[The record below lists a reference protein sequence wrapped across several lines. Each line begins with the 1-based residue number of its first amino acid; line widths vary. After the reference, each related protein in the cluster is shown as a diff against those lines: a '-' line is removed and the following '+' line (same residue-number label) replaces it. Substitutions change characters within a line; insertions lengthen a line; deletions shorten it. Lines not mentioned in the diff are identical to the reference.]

1 MKKLFTS
8 VAAAC
13 LAVAGVNAQTWQVTG
28 DVIAE
33 NSVLV
38 DNEYAKVTTANQD
51 GTVYTLTDTESKQP
65 TTITLG
71 DYSFSK
77 AVNIRVTDAP
87 SKDSPTGTAHSADDG
102 TQNIALVVEAKQ
114 HTDVTLYY
122 RIGKTKSLSVYN
134 QTTDDS
140 ESGTQTTLSEDTE
153 KANYYA
159 SNLLQL
165 KGGNTYTIYAIGGTV
180 QFYGLDVTAGSYT
193 EPSAFIYANTSA
205 TKVGDYSTMTYSD
218 GAKVVLN
225 GNASKDFAKGSSI
238 KINGKNYTTTKVSN
252 GAQNTFYAP
261 ARTKVYTFTLYSY
274 VNKDAATVRTPYW
287 QEINGEKYDETT
299 ATIMQSYKDGE
310 NPDVNTYTFKDGVE
324 SLTFTNAGEQVCF
337 VIEADYSAV
346 ATGITSA
353 NETVSAPIN
362 KVIENGRI
370 TILRN
375 NTKYSVAGTI
385 LK

>member
-1 MKKLFTS
+1 MKKFFTS

-13 LAVAGVNAQTWQVTG
+13 LAVAGVNAQSWQATG
-28 DVIAE
+28 DVVAE

-38 DNEYAKVTTANQD
+38 DNEYAKVATANQD
-51 GTVYTLTDTESKQP
+51 GTVYTLLDSESQP

-71 DYSFSK
+71 DYSFTK

-87 SKDSPTGTAHSADDG
+87 NKDNPTGTAHSADDG
-102 TQNIALVVEAKQ
+102 TQNIALVVDAKQ
-114 HTDVTLYY
+114 NADVTLYY
-122 RIGKTKSLSVYN
+122 RIGKTKALSVYN
-134 QTTDDS
+134 QTNGDS
-140 ESGTQTTLSEDTE
+140 ESGTQTNLSKDES
-153 KANYYA
+153 NYYA

-165 KGGNTYTIYAIGGTV
+165 KGGNTYTIYSKGGTV
-180 QFYGLDVTAGSYT
+180 QFYGLDVTAGTYT
-193 EPSAFIYANTSA
+193 EPSAFIYANTTA
-205 TKVGDYSTMTYSD
+205 AVVDGYSTMTYSD
-218 GAKVVLN
+218 GAKVALT
-225 GNASKDFAKGSSI
+225 GNASKSFAGASKI
-238 KINGKNYTTTKVSN
+238 KINGKDYTTTKVSN

-261 ARTKVYTFTLYSY
+261 AGKKVYTFTLYSY
-274 VNKDAATVRTPYW
+274 VNKEGRIPYW
-287 QEINGEKYDETT
+287 KEINGETYTEET
-299 ATIMQSYKDGE
+299 ANIMQSYKDFE

-324 SLTFTNAGEQVCF
+324 SLTFTNTGEQVCF

-353 NETVSAPIN
+353 YETVSAPIN

-375 NTKYSVAGTI
+375 NTKYSVAGTV

>member
-51 GTVYTLTDTESKQP
+51 GTVYTLTDTESQP

-102 TQNIALVVEAKQ
+102 TQNIALVVDAKQ

-122 RIGKTKSLSVYN
+122 RIGKTKALSVYN
-134 QTTDDS
+134 QTNGDS
-140 ESGTQTTLSEDTE
+140 ESGTQTNLSEDE
-153 KANYYA
+153 SNYYA

-165 KGGNTYTIYAIGGTV
+165 KGGNTYTIYSRGGTV
-180 QFYGLDVTAGSYT
+180 QFYGLDVTAGTYT
-193 EPSAFIYANTSA
+193 EPSAFIYANTTA
-205 TKVGDYSTMTYSD
+205 ADDVDGYSTMTYSD
-218 GAKVVLN
+218 GAKVVLT
-225 GNASKDFAKGSSI
+225 GNDSKSFAGASKI
-238 KINGKNYTTTKVSN
+238 KINGKDYTTTKVSN

-261 ARTKVYTFTLYSY
+261 AGKKVYTFTLYSY
-274 VNKDAATVRTPYW
+274 VNKEAATARVPYW
-287 QEINGEKYDETT
+287 KEINGENYDETT
-299 ATIMQSYKDGE
+299 ATIMQSYKNLE

-324 SLTFTNAGEQVCF
+324 SLTFTNTGEQVCF

>member
-1 MKKLFTS
+1 MKKFFTS

-13 LAVAGVNAQTWQVTG
+13 LAVAGVNAQSWQATG
-28 DVIAE
+28 DVVAE

-38 DNEYAKVTTANQD
+38 DNEYVKVATANQD
-51 GTVYTLTDTESKQP
+51 GTVYTLLDSESQP

-71 DYSFSK
+71 DYSFTK

-87 SKDSPTGTAHSADDG
+87 SKDNPTGTAHSADDG
-102 TQNIALVVEAKQ
+102 TQNIALVVDAKQ
-114 HTDVTLYY
+114 NADVTLYY
-122 RIGKTKSLSVYN
+122 RIGKTKALSVYN
-134 QTTDDS
+134 QTNGDS
-140 ESGTQTTLSEDTE
+140 ESGTQTNLSEDE
-153 KANYYA
+153 SNYYA

-165 KGGNTYTIYAIGGTV
+165 KGGNSYTIYATGGTV

-193 EPSAFIYANTSA
+193 EPSAFIYANTA
-205 TKVGDYSTMTYSD
+205 ADDDVDGYSTMTYSD
-218 GAKVVLN
+218 GAKVVLI

-238 KINGKNYTTTKVSN
+238 KINGKSYTTTKVSN
-252 GAQNTFYAP
+252 GAKNIFYAP
-261 ARTKVYTFTLYSY
+261 AGKKVYTFTLYSY
-274 VNKDAATVRTPYW
+274 INLAAPNRTPYW
-287 QEINGEKYDETT
+287 KEINGEEYDETT

-337 VIEADYSAV
+337 VIEADYSTV

>member
-1 MKKLFTS
+1 MKKFFTS

-13 LAVAGVNAQTWQVTG
+13 LAVAGVNAQSWQATG
-28 DVIAE
+28 DVVAE

-38 DNEYAKVTTANQD
+38 DNEYAKVATANQD
-51 GTVYTLTDTESKQP
+51 GTVYTLLDSESQP

-71 DYSFSK
+71 DYSFTK

-87 SKDSPTGTAHSADDG
+87 SKDSPTGTAHSAGDG

-134 QTTDDS
+134 QTTGDS
-140 ESGTQTTLSEDTE
+140 ESGTQTALSEDTD
-153 KANYYA
+153 NYYA

-165 KGGNTYTIYAIGGTV
+165 KGGNSYTIYAKGGTV
-180 QFYGLDVTAGSYT
+180 QFYGLDVTAGTYT
-193 EPSAFIYANTSA
+193 EPSAFIYANTTA
-205 TKVGDYSTMTYSD
+205 ADDVDGYSTMTYSD
-218 GAKVVLN
+218 GAKVVLT
-225 GNASKDFAKGSSI
+225 GNDSKSFAGASKI
-238 KINGKNYTTTKVSN
+238 KINGKDYTTTKVSN
-252 GAQNTFYAP
+252 GAENTFYAP
-261 ARTKVYTFTLYSY
+261 AGKKVYTFTLYSY
-274 VNKDAATVRTPYW
+274 VNKDAATARVPYW
-287 QEINGEKYDETT
+287 KEINGENYDETT
-299 ATIMQSYKDGE
+299 ATIMQSYKNLE

-324 SLTFTNAGEQVCF
+324 SLTFTNTGEQVCF

>member
-1 MKKLFTS
+1 
-8 VAAAC
+8 
-13 LAVAGVNAQTWQVTG
+13 
-28 DVIAE
+28 
-33 NSVLV
+33 
-38 DNEYAKVTTANQD
+38 
-51 GTVYTLTDTESKQP
+51 
-65 TTITLG
+65 
-71 DYSFSK
+71 
-77 AVNIRVTDAP
+77 
-87 SKDSPTGTAHSADDG
+87 
-102 TQNIALVVEAKQ
+102 
-114 HTDVTLYY
+114 
-122 RIGKTKSLSVYN
+122 
-134 QTTDDS
+134 
-140 ESGTQTTLSEDTE
+140 
-153 KANYYA
+153 
-159 SNLLQL
+159 
-165 KGGNTYTIYAIGGTV
+165 
-180 QFYGLDVTAGSYT
+180 
-193 EPSAFIYANTSA
+193 
-205 TKVGDYSTMTYSD
+205 MTYSD

-225 GNASKDFAKGSSI
+225 GNKSKAYANGSSI

-261 ARTKVYTFTLYSY
+261 AGKKVYTFTLYSY
-274 VNKDAATVRTPYW
+274 VNKEGRIPYW
-287 QEINGEKYDETT
+287 KEINGETYTEET
-299 ATIMQSYKDGE
+299 ANIMQSYKNFD

>member
-71 DYSFSK
+71 DYSFTK

-87 SKDSPTGTAHSADDG
+87 SKDSPTGTANSADDG

-140 ESGTQTTLSEDTE
+140 ESGTQTTLSEDD
-153 KANYYA
+153 KNYYA

-165 KGGNTYTIYAIGGTV
+165 KGGNTYTIYAKGGTV
-180 QFYGLDVTAGSYT
+180 QFYGLDVAAGSYT

-205 TKVGDYSTMTYSD
+205 ATVEGYSTMTYSD

-225 GNASKDFAKGSSI
+225 GNASKAFANGSSI

-261 ARTKVYTFTLYSY
+261 AGKKVYTFTLYSY

>member
-1 MKKLFTS
+1 MKKFFTS

-13 LAVAGVNAQTWQVTG
+13 LAVAGVNAQSWQATG
-28 DVIAE
+28 DVVAE

-38 DNEYAKVTTANQD
+38 DNEYAKVATANQD
-51 GTVYTLTDTESKQP
+51 GTVYTLLDSESQP

-71 DYSFSK
+71 DYSFTK

-87 SKDSPTGTAHSADDG
+87 SKDNPTGTAHSADDG
-102 TQNIALVVEAKQ
+102 TQNIALVVDAKQ
-114 HTDVTLYY
+114 NADVTLYY
-122 RIGKTKSLSVYN
+122 RIGKTKALSVYN
-134 QTTDDS
+134 QTNGDS
-140 ESGTQTTLSEDTE
+140 ESGTQTTLREDDD
-153 KANYYA
+153 NYYA

-165 KGGNTYTIYAIGGTV
+165 KGGNSYTIYAKGGTV

-193 EPSAFIYANTSA
+193 EPSAFIYANTTA
-205 TKVGDYSTMTYSD
+205 AVVGDYSTMTYSD

-225 GNASKDFAKGSSI
+225 GNKSKAYANGSSI
-238 KINGKNYTTTKVSN
+238 TIDGKSYKTTKVSN

-261 ARTKVYTFTLYSY
+261 AGKKVYTFTLYSY
-274 VNKDAATVRTPYW
+274 VNLDTPKRTPYW
-287 QEINGEKYDETT
+287 KEINGENYDETT
-299 ATIMQSYKDGE
+299 ATIMQSYKNLE

-324 SLTFTNAGEQVCF
+324 SLTFTNTGEQVCF

-375 NTKYSVAGTI
+375 NTKYSVAGTV

>member
-1 MKKLFTS
+1 MKKFFTS

-13 LAVAGVNAQTWQVTG
+13 LAVAGVNAQSWQATG
-28 DVIAE
+28 DVVTE

-38 DNEYAKVTTANQD
+38 DNEYAKVATANQD
-51 GTVYTLTDTESKQP
+51 GTVYTLLDSESQP

-71 DYSFSK
+71 DYSFTK

-87 SKDSPTGTAHSADDG
+87 SKDNPTGTAHSAGDG

-134 QTTDDS
+134 QTTGDS
-140 ESGTQTTLSEDTE
+140 ESGTQTALSEDTD
-153 KANYYA
+153 NYYA

-165 KGGNTYTIYAIGGTV
+165 KGGNSYTIYAKGGTV
-180 QFYGLDVTAGSYT
+180 QFYGLDVTAGTYT
-193 EPSAFIYANTSA
+193 EPSAFIYANTTA
-205 TKVGDYSTMTYSD
+205 ADDVDGYSTMTYSD
-218 GAKVVLN
+218 GAKVVLT
-225 GNASKDFAKGSSI
+225 GNDSKSFAGASKI
-238 KINGKNYTTTKVSN
+238 KINGKDYTTTKVSN

-261 ARTKVYTFTLYSY
+261 AGKKVYTFTLYSY
-274 VNKDAATVRTPYW
+274 VNKEAATARVPYW
-287 QEINGEKYDETT
+287 KEINGENYDETT
-299 ATIMQSYKDGE
+299 ATIMQSYKNLE

-324 SLTFTNAGEQVCF
+324 SLTFTNTGEQVCF

>member
-1 MKKLFTS
+1 MKKFFTS

-13 LAVAGVNAQTWQVTG
+13 LAVAGVNAQSWHATG
-28 DVIAE
+28 DVVAE

-38 DNEYAKVTTANQD
+38 DNEYAKVATANQD
-51 GTVYTLTDTESKQP
+51 GTVYTLLDSESQP

-71 DYSFSK
+71 DYSFTK

-87 SKDSPTGTAHSADDG
+87 SKDNPTGTAHSADDG
-102 TQNIALVVEAKQ
+102 TQNIALVVDAKQ
-114 HTDVTLYY
+114 NADVTLYY
-122 RIGKTKSLSVYN
+122 RIGKTKALSVYN
-134 QTTDDS
+134 QTNGDS
-140 ESGTQTTLSEDTE
+140 ESGTQTTLREDDD
-153 KANYYA
+153 NYYA

-165 KGGNTYTIYAIGGTV
+165 KGGNSYTIYAKGGTV

-193 EPSAFIYANTSA
+193 EPSAFIYANTTA
-205 TKVGDYSTMTYSD
+205 AVVGDYSTMTYSD

-225 GNASKDFAKGSSI
+225 GNKSKAYANGSSI

-261 ARTKVYTFTLYSY
+261 AGKKVYTFTLYSY
-274 VNKDAATVRTPYW
+274 VNKEGRIPYW
-287 QEINGEKYDETT
+287 KEINGETYTEET
-299 ATIMQSYKDGE
+299 ANIMQSYKNFD

>member
-1 MKKLFTS
+1 MKKFFTS

-13 LAVAGVNAQTWQVTG
+13 LAVAGVNAQSWQATG
-28 DVIAE
+28 DVVAE

-38 DNEYAKVTTANQD
+38 DNEYAKVATANQD
-51 GTVYTLTDTESKQP
+51 GTVYTLLDSESQP

-71 DYSFSK
+71 DYSFTK

-87 SKDSPTGTAHSADDG
+87 SKDSPTGTAHSAGDG

-134 QTTDDS
+134 QTTGDS
-140 ESGTQTTLSEDTE
+140 ESGTQTALSEDTD
-153 KANYYA
+153 NYYA

-165 KGGNTYTIYAIGGTV
+165 KGGNSYTIYAKGGTV
-180 QFYGLDVTAGSYT
+180 QFYGLDVTAGTYT
-193 EPSAFIYANTSA
+193 EPSAFIYANTTA
-205 TKVGDYSTMTYSD
+205 ADDVDGYSTMTYSD
-218 GAKVVLN
+218 GAKVVLT
-225 GNASKDFAKGSSI
+225 GNDSKSFAGASKI
-238 KINGKNYTTTKVSN
+238 KINGKDYTTTKVSN
-252 GAQNTFYAP
+252 GAENTFYAP
-261 ARTKVYTFTLYSY
+261 AGKKVYTFTLYSY
-274 VNKDAATVRTPYW
+274 VNKDAATARVPYW
-287 QEINGEKYDETT
+287 KEINGENYDETT
-299 ATIMQSYKDGE
+299 ATIMQSYKNLE

-324 SLTFTNAGEQVCF
+324 SLTFTNTGEQVCF

-375 NTKYSVAGTI
+375 NTKYSVAGTV

>member
-1 MKKLFTS
+1 MKKFFTS

-13 LAVAGVNAQTWQVTG
+13 LAVAGVNAQSWQATG
-28 DVIAE
+28 DVVAE

-38 DNEYAKVTTANQD
+38 DNEYAKVATANQD
-51 GTVYTLTDTESKQP
+51 GTVYTLLDSESQP

-71 DYSFSK
+71 DYSFTK

-87 SKDSPTGTAHSADDG
+87 SKDNPTGTAHSADDG

-134 QTTDDS
+134 QTTGDS
-140 ESGTQTTLSEDTE
+140 ESGTQTALSEDTD
-153 KANYYA
+153 NYYA

-165 KGGNTYTIYAIGGTV
+165 KGGNTYTIYSKGGTV
-180 QFYGLDVTAGSYT
+180 QFYGLDVTAGTYT
-193 EPSAFIYANTSA
+193 EPSAFIYANTTA
-205 TKVGDYSTMTYSD
+205 AVVDGYSTMTYSD
-218 GAKVVLN
+218 GAKVALT
-225 GNASKDFAKGSSI
+225 GNASKSFAGASKI
-238 KINGKNYTTTKVSN
+238 KINGKDYTTTKVSN
-252 GAQNTFYAP
+252 GAENTFYAP
-261 ARTKVYTFTLYSY
+261 AGKKVYTFTLYSY
-274 VNKDAATVRTPYW
+274 VNKDAKDAATARTPYW
-287 QEINGEKYDETT
+287 KEINGENYDETT
-299 ATIMQSYKDGE
+299 ATIMQSYKNLE

>member
-38 DNEYAKVTTANQD
+38 DNEYAKVTTANQY
-51 GTVYTLTDTESKQP
+51 GTVYTLTDTESQP

-71 DYSFSK
+71 DYSFTK

-87 SKDSPTGTAHSADDG
+87 SKDNPTGTAHSADDG
-102 TQNIALVVEAKQ
+102 TQNIALVVDAKQ
-114 HTDVTLYY
+114 NADVTLYY
-122 RIGKTKSLSVYN
+122 RIGKTKALSVYN
-134 QTTDDS
+134 QTNGDS
-140 ESGTQTTLSEDTE
+140 ESGTQTNLSEDE
-153 KANYYA
+153 SNYYA

-165 KGGNTYTIYAIGGTV
+165 KGGNSYTIYAKGGTV
-180 QFYGLDVTAGSYT
+180 QFYGLDVTAGTYT
-193 EPSAFIYANTSA
+193 EPSAFIYANTTA
-205 TKVGDYSTMTYSD
+205 AVVDGYSTMTYSD
-218 GAKVVLN
+218 GAKVALT
-225 GNASKDFAKGSSI
+225 GNASKSFAGASKI
-238 KINGKNYTTTKVSN
+238 KINGKDYTTTKVSN

-261 ARTKVYTFTLYSY
+261 AGKKVYTFTLYSY
-274 VNKDAATVRTPYW
+274 VNKEGRIPYW
-287 QEINGEKYDETT
+287 KEINGETYTEET
-299 ATIMQSYKDGE
+299 ANIMQSYKDFE

-324 SLTFTNAGEQVCF
+324 SLTFTNTGEQVCF

-375 NTKYSVAGTI
+375 NTKYSVAGTV

>member
-1 MKKLFTS
+1 MKKFFTS

-13 LAVAGVNAQTWQVTG
+13 LAVAGVNAQSWQATG
-28 DVIAE
+28 DVVAE

-38 DNEYAKVTTANQD
+38 DNEYAKVATANQD
-51 GTVYTLTDTESKQP
+51 GTVYTLLDSESQP

-71 DYSFSK
+71 DYSFTK

-87 SKDSPTGTAHSADDG
+87 SKDNPTGTAHSANDG
-102 TQNIALVVEAKQ
+102 TQNIALVVDAKQ
-114 HTDVTLYY
+114 NADVTLYY
-122 RIGKTKSLSVYN
+122 RIGKTKALSVYN
-134 QTTDDS
+134 QTNGDS
-140 ESGTQTTLSEDTE
+140 ESGTQTTLREDDD
-153 KANYYA
+153 NYYA

-165 KGGNTYTIYAIGGTV
+165 KGGNSYTIYAKGGTV

-193 EPSAFIYANTSA
+193 EPSAFIYANTTA
-205 TKVGDYSTMTYSD
+205 AVVGDYSTMTYSD

-225 GNASKDFAKGSSI
+225 GNKSKAYANGSSI

-261 ARTKVYTFTLYSY
+261 AGKKVYTFTLYSY
-274 VNKDAATVRTPYW
+274 VNKEGRIPYW
-287 QEINGEKYDETT
+287 KEINGETYTEET
-299 ATIMQSYKDGE
+299 ANIMQSYKDFE

-324 SLTFTNAGEQVCF
+324 SLTFTNTGEQVCF

-353 NETVSAPIN
+353 NETVAVTIN

>member
-1 MKKLFTS
+1 MKKFFTS
-8 VAAAC
+8 VAAAY
-13 LAVAGVNAQTWQVTG
+13 LAVAGVNAQSWQATG
-28 DVIAE
+28 DVVAE

-38 DNEYAKVTTANQD
+38 DNEYAKVATANQD
-51 GTVYTLTDTESKQP
+51 GTVYTLLDSESQP

-71 DYSFSK
+71 DYSFTK

-87 SKDSPTGTAHSADDG
+87 SKDNPTGTAHSADDG

-134 QTTDDS
+134 QTTGDS
-140 ESGTQTTLSEDTE
+140 ESGTQTALSEDID
-153 KANYYA
+153 NYYA

-165 KGGNTYTIYAIGGTV
+165 KGGNSYTIYAKGGTV
-180 QFYGLDVTAGSYT
+180 QFYGLDVTAGTYT
-193 EPSAFIYANTSA
+193 EPSAFIYANTTA
-205 TKVGDYSTMTYSD
+205 AVVDGYSTMTYSD
-218 GAKVVLN
+218 GAKVALT
-225 GNASKDFAKGSSI
+225 GNASKSFAGASKI
-238 KINGKNYTTTKVSN
+238 KINGKDYTTTKVSN
-252 GAQNTFYAP
+252 GAENTFYAP
-261 ARTKVYTFTLYSY
+261 AGKKVYTFTLYSY
-274 VNKDAATVRTPYW
+274 VNKDAATARVPYW
-287 QEINGEKYDETT
+287 KEINGENYDETT
-299 ATIMQSYKDGE
+299 ATIMQSYKNLK

>member
-51 GTVYTLTDTESKQP
+51 GTVYTLTDTESQP

-261 ARTKVYTFTLYSY
+261 AGKKVYTFTLYSY